1 MRATLPSVAAC
12 VLSVLVV
19 TKLDVLVPAETAL
32 TPMGRF
38 GNSRLRL
45 RKTGSGL
52 ATHLITRY
60 ASRMNDKPDAEN
72 TNDCIIPPEV
82 PKTELRNLVSE
93 QYEHEV
99 REIVDYIE
107 RSEERRGGKGCV
119 STCRSRWSPY
129 H

>member
-1 MRATLPSVAAC
+1 
-12 VLSVLVV
+12 
-19 TKLDVLVPAETAL
+19 
-32 TPMGRF
+32 MGRF

-93 QYEHEV
+93 QS
-99 REIVDYIE
+99 E
-107 RSEERRGGKGCV
+107 RSEEHTSELQSLMRISYAVFCLKKK
-119 STCRSRWSPY
+119 TIQHDNPWEIDLKTQ
-129 H
+129 

>member
-1 MRATLPSVAAC
+1 
-12 VLSVLVV
+12 
-19 TKLDVLVPAETAL
+19 
-32 TPMGRF
+32 MGRF

-45 RKTGSGL
+45 RMTGSGL

-93 QYEHEV
+93 QSEHEV
-99 REIVDYIE
+99 REIVDYI
-107 RSEERRGGKGCV
+107 KPKN
-119 STCRSRWSPY
+119 TPLKSRHKMANRIASFALKKKNRE
-129 H
+129 